1 LVHRREAF
9 NIGEFGMLGFANA
22 NYWSNAVRRAND
34 NTSLPH
40 SEWRSGILQLLAAQ
54 EDYARNPEIQTWCQK
69 HGFVESSSSGQPSP
83 SSTFFESRA
92 VHELCATVLRHPD
105 ENNQDSPLLRSFA
118 EQVATQEVQ
127 ILLRRALER
136 AGITMAIIPIEE
148 SSTTATQQPE
158 RVSSSS
164 STSTIT
170 RNVDA
175 TMALVAFKRISSAHL
190 QNFVADGSIVLRNV
204 VVAVSGGNDNEDVL
218 LLSAA
223 AGIACRLLQTAGCK
237 LLASDDSSS
246 SSSGSL
252 CVMIA
257 TTDQGAEA
265 LSRLYKKDLA
275 AGDGICVVSGTE
287 SMIPSS
293 AAALLDEVA
302 VWKLQ
307 QCQKEDHDAIFV
319 DPFYGTR
326 GETPTSVI
334 QWSKGTIF

>member
-1 LVHRREAF
+1 
-9 NIGEFGMLGFANA
+9 
-22 NYWSNAVRRAND
+22 
-34 NTSLPH
+34 
-40 SEWRSGILQLLAAQ
+40 
-54 EDYARNPEIQTWCQK
+54 
-69 HGFVESSSSGQPSP
+69 
-83 SSTFFESRA
+83 
-92 VHELCATVLRHPD
+92 
-105 ENNQDSPLLRSFA
+105 LLRSFA

-158 RVSSSS
+158 RVSSS
-164 STSTIT
+164 TSTIT

-204 VVAVSGGNDNEDVL
+204 VVAVGGGNNDEDV

-237 LLASDDSSS
+237 LLASDDSS